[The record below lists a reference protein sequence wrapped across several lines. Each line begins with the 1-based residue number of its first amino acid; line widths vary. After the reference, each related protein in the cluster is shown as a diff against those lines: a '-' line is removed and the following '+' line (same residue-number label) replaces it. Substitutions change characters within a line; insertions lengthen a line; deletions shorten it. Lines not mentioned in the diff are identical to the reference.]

1 MTLWPIRAQIAEVKK
16 EKKNIE
22 KDLEAVTEEWEKARL
37 NGELR
42 AATSQLYS
50 ASGLAK
56 VRWRSLMYIRD
67 DIRLGYEQSTEILQA
82 RRIVYEEGNSLFAHS
97 LW

>member
-1 MTLWPIRAQIAEVKK
+1 M
-16 EKKNIE
+16 
-22 KDLEAVTEEWEKARL
+22 TEEWQKARL

-56 VRWRSLMYIRD
+56 VRWRSLMQVRD
-67 DIRLGYEQSTEILQA
+67 GIRLGYEQSTEILQA
-82 RRIVYEEGNSLFAHS
+82 RRIVYEEGNSVPAHS
-97 LW
+97 FL